1 MCLSVSV
8 CVCVCVCL
16 CVCVFVSLLDSVC
29 GGVCVRRK
37 QNFTKTLYSSTN
49 LVLLG
54 VGYILV
60 LMLIETPPRTTP
72 KQVLAG

>member
-1 MCLSVSV
+1 MCLCL
-8 CVCVCVCL
+8 CVCVRVSV